1 MPARVAAGLAA
12 APPGVGSPAL
22 DLDRPPGAGSAGS
35 CCGGSVA
42 LPSDRHVQARIQ
54 RLLPITLLMSTAQ
67 VAVQQVGDDL
77 LILRAGAKLRKSLQC
92 DDTARQTI
100 PPGCWEA
107 HHIVAVGASRAD
119 ESRAI
124 LRLPEVNIDIN
135 SIANGV
141 AMRCDQHRRIHTNAY
156 HDRVTAELAAVS
168 PKNTSTI
175 ANKLAQ
181 IRAGILAGTFP

>member
-107 HHIVAVGASRAD
+107 HHIVAVNDHRA
-119 ESRAI
+119 EAARAI

-135 SIANGV
+135 SVANGI
-141 AMRCDQHRRIHTNAY
+141 AMRCDQHRRIHTRDYYIRIN
-156 HDRVTAELAAVS
+156 AELNAVQ
-168 PKNTSTI
+168 PKNTVTI
-175 ANKLAQ
+175 AAKLAD
-181 IRAGILAGTFP
+181 IRAGIWAGTFP